1 MIMLIRKNPKL
12 KLLLK
17 TVLHY
22 LKSISKTYRIKNKI
36 KEEVSMILPTINCID
51 VGASYYPHPLWE
63 VLRMSPNTN
72 WIAVEPN
79 SQNLF
84 YLKQWNWPSKVK
96 AIETGLSKV
105 GGKQTLFVTNV
116 DSGSS
121 LCEPVIEASMEH
133 RILAKDYFFPCK
145 EVLIDTLTL
154 AAVVNELPDAE
165 SPITIKLDTQGS
177 EFSILQG
184 LSMGIIE
191 SRLICVELENTL
203 LSQPFMKGSSP
214 FYEVFEFFEKSG
226 FELVYLKPIQL
237 NAPPVNSRL
246 SSAYI
251 LNECDAA
258 FFLRNDITKR
268 RSLNF
273 QLAMVGCYIS
283 YSLFGEALDMLR
295 FIVSQKECPVN
306 TRLHC
311 ESLIKKLAP

>member
-1 MIMLIRKNPKL
+1 MIALIRRNPKL
-12 KLLLK
+12 KFLLK
-17 TVLHY
+17 TALHY
-22 LKSISKTYRIKNKI
+22 LKSVSKAYRTKHSIKD
-36 KEEVSMILPTINCID
+36 EVSIILPTINCID
-51 VGASYYPHPLWE
+51 VGASYYPHPQWE

-72 WIAVEPN
+72 WVAVEPN

-84 YLKQWNWPSKVK
+84 YLKQWSWPSKVK
-96 AIETGLSKV
+96 AIETGLSKL
-105 GGKQTLFVTNV
+105 GGKQTLYVTNV

-133 RILAKDYFFPCK
+133 RILSKDYFFPFK
-145 EVLIDTLTL
+145 KVSIDTLTL
-154 AAVVNELPDAE
+154 ASVVNELPDTE

-184 LSMGIIE
+184 LPQSIIE

-203 LSQPFMKGSSP
+203 LAQPFMKGSSP

-237 NAPPVNSRL
+237 NAPLTNKSL
-246 SSAYI
+246 SSASV
-251 LNECDAA
+251 LNECDTA
-258 FFLRNDITKR
+258 FFLRNDIAKKR
-268 RSLNF
+268 NLNF
-273 QLAMVGCYIS
+273 QLAMVGCYVS

-306 TRLHC
+306 TRQHC
-311 ESLIKKLAP
+311 ESLIEKIAP